1 MKNSAKKIK
10 NDIILVCA
18 ILILA
23 LAAFLVFKACAK
35 EGGTVSITIDG
46 ELYKELPLNTDAV
59 VEVVS
64 GENGEYKNTVTI
76 KDGRVSIS
84 YANCPDGI
92 CEKHRAIK
100 HILTPRLSHQPPSHG
115 DHKGGL
121 NQKPGRNAAAYSRAR
136 AESLCQRR
144 AEHKENIRPRAELR
158 QQEQSEKP
166 RQTGQCLHHP

>member
-23 LAAFLVFKACAK
+23 LAAFFVFKACAK

-100 HILTPRLSHQPPSHG
+100 HSGRTIVCLPHKLVVNV
-115 DHKGGL
+115 KGGEVDEMDFDI
-121 NQKPGRNAAAYSRAR
+121 G
-136 AESLCQRR
+136 
-144 AEHKENIRPRAELR
+144 
-158 QQEQSEKP
+158 
-166 RQTGQCLHHP
+166 

>member
-1 MKNSAKKIK
+1 MKKSAKKIK

-23 LAAFLVFKACAK
+23 LASFLIFRACAK
-35 EGGTVSITIDG
+35 EGGLVSITIDG
-46 ELYKELPLNTDAV
+46 ELYKELPLDTDAV

-92 CEKHRAIK
+92 CESHRAIK
-100 HILTPRLSHQPPSHG
+100 HSGRTIVCLPHKLVVAV
-115 DHKGGL
+115 KGG
-121 NQKPGRNAAAYSRAR
+121 
-136 AESLCQRR
+136 EVD
-144 AEHKENIRPRAELR
+144 EVDFNI
-158 QQEQSEKP
+158 
-166 RQTGQCLHHP
+166 G